1 MLKSLRKAICKAN
14 LELPAL
20 GLVIFTWGNV
30 SGINREKGLVVIKP
44 SGVAYD
50 ELTPENMVIVDMEGN
65 VVEGNLSP
73 SSDLKTH
80 LRLYQAFPDIAGV
93 VHTHSTHA
101 TAFAQAGQSLPAYG
115 TTHADY
121 FYGPVPCTKVLRDK
135 DIRGDYE
142 LETGN
147 IIVETFANLDPNAIP
162 GVLVN
167 NHGPFT
173 WGKSPDDAV
182 HNAAVLEEC
191 ARMAWISRSLNPEMG
206 PIKQKLLDKHYN
218 RKHGPGAT
226 YGNKKPVAKKEPEN
240 PDEQITLE
248 QI

>member
-1 MLKSLRKAICKAN
+1 MLKSLRKAVCKAN

-30 SGINREKGLVVIKP
+30 SGISREKGLIVIKP
-44 SGVAYD
+44 SGVAYED
-50 ELTPENMVIVDMEGN
+50 LTPENMVIVDMEGN
-65 VVEGNLSP
+65 VVEGNLNP

-80 LRLYQAFPDIAGV
+80 LRLYQAFPDIEGV
-93 VHTHSTHA
+93 VHTHSTYA
-101 TAFAQAGQSLPAYG
+101 TAFSQAGQNLPAYG

-121 FYGPVPCTKVLRDK
+121 FYGSVPCTKVLSDN
-135 DIRGDYE
+135 DINGDYE

-147 IIVETFANLDPNAIP
+147 VIVEAFANLDPNAIP

-173 WGKSPDDAV
+173 WGKSPSDAV

-191 ARMAWISRSLNPEMG
+191 AKMAWIARSLNPEMG
-206 PIKQKLLDKHYN
+206 QIKQNLLDRHYN
-218 RKHGPGAT
+218 RKHGPDAT
-226 YGNKKPVAKKEPEN
+226 YGNK
-240 PDEQITLE
+240 
-248 QI
+248 

>member
-1 MLKSLRKAICKAN
+1 MLKNLRKSVCKAN
-14 LELPAL
+14 LELPQL

-30 SGINREKGLVVIKP
+30 SGIDREKGLVVIKP
-44 SGVAYD
+44 SGIPYD
-50 ELTPENMVIVDMEGN
+50 KLTPESMVIVDLEGN
-65 VVEGNLSP
+65 VVEGSYNP

-80 LRLYQAFPDIAGV
+80 LRLYEAFPGIAGV
-93 VHTHSTHA
+93 VHTHSTYA

-121 FYGPVPCTKVLRDK
+121 FYGPVPCTKVLTDK
-135 DIRGDYE
+135 EIRGDYE

-147 IIVETFANLDPNAIP
+147 VIVKTFANLKPNAIP

-173 WGKSPDDAV
+173 WGKSPSDAV

-191 ARMAWISRSLNPEMG
+191 AKMAWIGLSLNPEMG
-206 PIKQKLLDKHYN
+206 PIKQRLLDKHYK

-226 YGNKKPVAKKEPEN
+226 YGNKEPVKKKESKIPE
-240 PDEQITLE
+240 EQAST
-248 QI
+248 

>member
-1 MLKSLRKAICKAN
+1 LLKSLRKAVCNAN

-20 GLVIFTWGNV
+20 SLVIFTWGNV
-30 SGINREKGLVVIKP
+30 SGINREKRLVVIKP
-44 SGVAYD
+44 SGMAYS
-50 ELTPENMVIVDMEGN
+50 ELTPDNMVIVDMEGN
-65 VVEGNLSP
+65 IVEGSLNP

-80 LRLYQAFPDIAGV
+80 LRLYQEFPDIGGV
-93 VHTHSTHA
+93 VHTHSTYA
-101 TAFAQAGQSLPAYG
+101 TAFSQAGQSLHAYG

-121 FYGPVPCTKVLRDK
+121 FYGTVPCTKVLRDK
-135 DIRGDYE
+135 DIKGDYE

-147 IIVETFANLDPNAIP
+147 IIVESFANLDPNAIP

-191 ARMAWISRSLNPEMG
+191 AKMAWIAKSLNQEMS

-226 YGNKKPVAKKEPEN
+226 YGNKRPITEAEG
-240 PDEQITLE
+240 QISLE